1 VTDAIT
7 AAVNAA
13 TERSAWREL
22 ALKMETLC
30 TLPPLSEA
38 AAAWRQIV
46 EGEREMWERAYEKSA
61 PIIVI
66 GMRAA

>member
-30 TLPPLSEA
+30 TLPPQSET

-46 EGEREMWERAYEKSA
+46 ESEREMWARAYR
-61 PIIVI
+61 
-66 GMRAA
+66 RAA